1 MSKYVVNL
9 LIPVINKKQSKNT
22 IRNNL
27 SKLCFINSVLYIFCN
42 FKGEKTSWKCY
53 QFQQMKKILQKK
65 YPDTLKIKTDLH

>member
-42 FKGEKTSWKCY
+42 FKGEKTS
-53 QFQQMKKILQKK
+53 
-65 YPDTLKIKTDLH
+65 